1 MTATQQAG
9 SRVLLDIDE
18 AACQALAVEPALVLE
33 GARPRLLDEGQVEQ
47 AAVNL
52 KRFAEQIDGERS
64 GTPAF
69 LAVICGK
76 GYGYRR
82 SDGVL
87 VVPIGVLGP

>member
-1 MTATQQAG
+1 MQLG
-9 SRVLLDIDE
+9 
-18 AACQALAVEPALVLE
+18 
-33 GARPRLLDEGQVEQ
+33 EGQVEQ
-47 AAVNL
+47 AVVNL